1 MLNLVRM
8 SKVVLTVTLLIAT
21 AHAQQRFTGTAQVPE
36 HARAEM
42 VAQDRQKKMLADADQ
57 LLAMAQQ
64 LKTAVDQTK
73 KDELSVQVIKQAD
86 QIEKLAKSVKD
97 RMRQ

>member
-1 MLNLVRM
+1 MLNLVRLFR
-8 SKVVLTVTLLIAT
+8 VVLAMSVLMAS
-21 AHAQQRFTGTAQVPE
+21 ARAQQHIASAVQAAE

-42 VAQDRQKKMLADADQ
+42 VAEDRQKKMLADADQ
-57 LLAMAQQ
+57 LVAMAQQ
-64 LKTAVDQTK
+64 LKSAVDQTK

>member
-1 MLNLVRM
+1 MLNPVHLA
-8 SKVVLTVTLLIAT
+8 KVVLAVSIWTAA
-21 AHAQQRFTGTAQVPE
+21 AHAQQHIASAMQSAE

-42 VAQDRQKKMLADADQ
+42 VADDRQKKLLADADQ

-64 LKTAVDQTK
+64 LKSSVDQTK
-73 KDELSVQVIKQAD
+73 KDELSIQVIKQAD

>member
-1 MLNLVRM
+1 MLNLVRL
-8 SKVVLTVTLLIAT
+8 SGVVLAT
-21 AHAQQRFTGTAQVPE
+21 SVWMGSAHAQQHIASAMQSAE

-42 VAQDRQKKMLADADQ
+42 VAEDRQKKMLADADQ

-64 LKTAVDQTK
+64 LKLAVDQTK
-73 KDELSVQVIKQAD
+73 KDELSIQVIKQAD

>member
-1 MLNLVRM
+1 MVQSLVAL
-8 SKVVLTVTLLIAT
+8 SVLSVVAR
-21 AHAQQRFTGTAQVPE
+21 AQQPIPSAAAAAGVERNKLMA
-36 HARAEM
+36 A
-42 VAQDRQKKMLADADQ
+42 DRQKKMLDDANQ

-64 LKTAVDQTK
+64 LKDSVDKTR

-97 RMRQ
+97 RMKQ

>member
-1 MLNLVRM
+1 MLNVVRM
-8 SKVVLTVTLLIAT
+8 SKVVLSMSLLMAP
-21 AHAQQRFTGTAQVPE
+21 AHAQQHIASAVQAAE

-42 VAQDRQKKMLADADQ
+42 VADNRQKKMLADADQ

-64 LKTAVDQTK
+64 LKLAVDQAR
-73 KDELSVQVIKQAD
+73 KDELSIQVIKQAD

>member
-1 MLNLVRM
+1 MQLN
-8 SKVVLTVTLLIAT
+8 
-21 AHAQQRFTGTAQVPE
+21 QQ
-36 HARAEM
+36 
-42 VAQDRQKKMLADADQ
+42 KMLVDERQQKMLEDANH

-64 LKTAVDQTK
+64 LKDSVDKTR
-73 KDELSVQVIKQAD
+73 KDELSVSVIKQAD